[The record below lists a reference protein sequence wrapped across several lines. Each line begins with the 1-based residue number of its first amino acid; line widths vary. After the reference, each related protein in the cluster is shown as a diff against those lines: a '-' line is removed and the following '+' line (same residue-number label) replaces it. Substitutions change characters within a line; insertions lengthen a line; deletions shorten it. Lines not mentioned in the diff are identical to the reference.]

1 MPDTL
6 FYSPDININPQLP
19 EIESYH
25 CVKVLRMK
33 SGDEITVTDGRGY
46 FYNCTLIDANP
57 KHSTV
62 NIENRVEIPLKRSF
76 KLHIAFSPTKQMDRN
91 EWFVEKA
98 TELGIDKLTPIITSY
113 SERRIIKVDRLRK
126 TAIAAMKQSLQ
137 SYLPEIE
144 EPIKFNDFIKLP
156 FEGKKYIA
164 HCYDMP
170 KKPLVQDYN
179 KGENALIVIGP
190 EGDFSE
196 EEINEAIKYGF
207 IPVSLGE
214 SRLRT
219 ETAALSAT
227 HSIHVINNM

>member
-1 MPDTL
+1 MLDTL
-6 FYSPDININPQLP
+6 FYSPDLSINPQLP
-19 EIESYH
+19 EVESYH
-25 CVKVLRMK
+25 CAKVLRMK
-33 SGDEITVTDGRGY
+33 SGDEITITDGKGY

-62 NIENRVEIPLKRSF
+62 SIRERVEAPLKRNF
-76 KLHIAFSPTKQMDRN
+76 NLHIAFSPTKQMDRN

-144 EPIKFNDFIKLP
+144 ESIKFSDFVKLP

-179 KGENALIVIGP
+179 KGENALVVIGP

-196 EEINEAIKYGF
+196 EEINDAVKNGF

-219 ETAALSAT
+219 ETAAFSAT
-227 HSIHVINNM
+227 HSVHVINNM

>member
-1 MPDTL
+1 MLDTL
-6 FYSPDININPQLP
+6 FYSPDLNINSQLP
-19 EIESYH
+19 EVESYH

-33 SGDEITVTDGRGY
+33 SGDEITITDGKGY

-62 NIENRVEIPLKRSF
+62 SIRERVVAPLKRNF
-76 KLHIAFSPTKQMDRN
+76 NLHIAFSPTKQMDRN

-144 EPIKFNDFIKLP
+144 ESIKFSDFVKLP

-179 KGENALIVIGP
+179 KGENALVVIGP

-196 EEINEAIKYGF
+196 EEISDAVKNGF

-219 ETAALSAT
+219 ETAAFSAT
-227 HSIHVINNM
+227 HSVHVINNM